1 MCGGGGD
8 SDGLLIS
15 CCVDQ
20 PTSPVADAGKKT
32 EQQRA
37 PLATADPGAAHRTAK
52 LTYMPREL
60 VAEPRSI
67 DLQVH
72 SLLHAPSTLLALVL
86 ATTRA
91 PQVKG
96 GAGGEATESRCSGTI
111 AGKTPTAEEEATC
124 KACGPGRGTG
134 PGGETGTGGRPRRSL
149 RRASERELGGDERY
163 DEHRAEHH
171 EKHRGEH
178 GGGHGGEHEHHTAS
192 TTASTSRRA
201 PRRAPPRTVA
211 ITTASTAAST
221 STRRGQYGEHRGEMS
236 NTSTTASTAARGATR

>member
-134 PGGETGTGGRPRRSL
+134 PGGETGTGAPPKEPAAGERARARGGRAL
-149 RRASERELGGDERY
+149 RRAPC
-163 DEHRAEHH
+163 RAPRKAPWRARRRARRRVRAPH
-171 EKHRGEH
+171 GEH
-178 GGGHGGEHEHHTAS
+178 LTAS
-192 TTASTSRRA
+192 TTARTTASTTARTTASTTTYCRDHHGEHGSEHEQSWRVVRRA
-201 PRRAPPRTVA
+201 PRRD
-211 ITTASTAAST
+211 
-221 STRRGQYGEHRGEMS
+221 E
-236 NTSTTASTAARGATR
+236 